1 MLNKIK
7 SKYIV
12 IEIFEMMK
20 NKRKMKIIK
29 YNKSM
34 AGKLD
39 ITTEDF
45 KAYEILREF
54 NQEHNLNIED
64 IDINILD
71 LSGKNSGNEIF
82 EDLNRI
88 KLKRLENLNLSNNN
102 ISDINNLEKE
112 AFNT

>member
-1 MLNKIK
+1 MLKDIK
-7 SKYIV
+7 SNYIV
-12 IEIFEMMK
+12 VRIFEMMK

-45 KAYEILREF
+45 KVYETLREF

-71 LSGKNSGNEIF
+71 LSGKNLGNEIF